1 MIRYCICL
9 LFPCIAIPS
18 KANSI
23 KILTGWKTKT
33 CLSIRMSKP
42 SARKLQLCNIK
53 HAELCCSKFNH
64 KILPVSEETHF
75 YFTTRA
81 FWRKA
86 LYICSVVIVILN
98 LKRKENNTFWKAITE
113 EIIFF
118 FIYLQLILN
127 IFIKITLTKIEKHG
141 HQFEGKE
148 SNFAVCVLF

>member
-9 LFPCIAIPS
+9 LSPCIAIYF

-42 SARKLQLCNIK
+42 SARKLKLCNIK
-53 HAELCCSKFNH
+53 HTELCSSKFNH
-64 KILPVSEETHF
+64 KTLPGSEKTHF
-75 YFTTRA
+75 YLTTRA

-98 LKRKENNTFWKAITE
+98 SKRKENNTFLKTNTE

-118 FIYLQLILN
+118 PIIC
-127 IFIKITLTKIEKHG
+127 
-141 HQFEGKE
+141 
-148 SNFAVCVLF
+148 S